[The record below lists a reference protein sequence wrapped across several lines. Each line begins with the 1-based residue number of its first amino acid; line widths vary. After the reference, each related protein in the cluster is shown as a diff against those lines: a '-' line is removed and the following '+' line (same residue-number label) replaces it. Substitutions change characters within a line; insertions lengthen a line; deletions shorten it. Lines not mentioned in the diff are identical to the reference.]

1 MRKDIENM
9 SARARNLVIKV
20 RNEMSRGIQA
30 TGNVKLDLGPRD
42 GQNWELDQHYKD
54 ILKAKEKRIL
64 NEEEYSRLMGSTH
77 EQGQVGGGKFS
88 LNEKN
93 KHGIYTGPL
102 TYDEIEK
109 IEDITK

>member
-1 MRKDIENM
+1 MVRDIKNM
-9 SARARNLVIKV
+9 SAWARNLVIKV
-20 RNEMSRGIQA
+20 RDEVSRGIQA
-30 TGNVKLDLGPRD
+30 ASNIELDLGPRD

-64 NEEEYSRLMGSTH
+64 NEEEYCRLMGSTH
-77 EQGQVGGGKFS
+77 EQRQVGGKFS